1 VFSGKGGASNSPPQ
15 PLVNQALNP
24 MRRRRRWTDVKNTE
38 FPAES
43 ADKDPAEAARQIEIL
58 TKMSRI

>member
-1 VFSGKGGASNSPPQ
+1 
-15 PLVNQALNP
+15 